1 MRNTL
6 DFRKIDNGN
15 LGAINLNNMIPVV
28 DDALIPIDFNKI
40 TDFNYKR
47 LLQKQYIAINKD
59 KHGIITTAQKLHKLL
74 FLSSKSTTPAQQ
86 RIISRCCI
94 IYLYLKKNVNSI
106 RRDRLSI
113 FSAQT

>member
-1 MRNTL
+1 M

-74 FLSSKSTTPAQQ
+74 FYPLNPQHLHSKELSVVVV
-86 RIISRCCI
+86 